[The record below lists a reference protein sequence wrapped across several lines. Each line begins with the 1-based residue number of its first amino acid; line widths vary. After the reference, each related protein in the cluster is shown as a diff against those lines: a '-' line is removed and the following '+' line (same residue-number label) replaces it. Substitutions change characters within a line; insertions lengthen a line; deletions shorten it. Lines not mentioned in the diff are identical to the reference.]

1 MNPLDPNSS
10 FNGPLTPH
18 QYRQNDN
25 SSLIPNANG
34 AKNASVTR
42 FAPLVLAGIALL
54 ILPVTIWQINTQQ
67 DIRQQA
73 SQNLPTEQR
82 AIAKIGSVLITEE
95 DVDLEYTKQQN
106 SKTFVATPTSLKSQ
120 ILDDLIKKK
129 LILAEA
135 GKRNINVSENEVN
148 ERIKLLQSF
157 ENNNNVNADI
167 VFDTLLEEKVAAAVS
182 PSTQAAVAYS
192 NNNSAPTLSFFE
204 TIRSG
209 AIDEKSL
216 LTAADPFAKQSND
229 VMLVNNLLIPSNST
243 LFSDSANLD
252 ISNLEEGEISEIIED
267 NDRFFIIEA
276 VEKNSGEYDSF
287 EEFITTKRNE
297 SVELLSN

>member
-10 FNGPLTPH
+10 FNGPLTPR
-18 QYRQNDN
+18 QYRQNN
-25 SSLIPNANG
+25 NGSIPNANG
-34 AKNASVTR
+34 TKTASTKR
-42 FAPLVLAGIALL
+42 FVPLVLAGIALL

-73 SQNLPTEQR
+73 SQNLPTEQK
-82 AIAKIGSVLITEE
+82 AIAKIGSDLITEE

-106 SKTFVATPTSLKSQ
+106 SKTFIATPTSLKSQ
-120 ILDDLIKKK
+120 VLDDLIKKK

-135 GKRNINVSENEVN
+135 GRRNINVSEEEVN
-148 ERIKLLQSF
+148 ARVKLLKSLVDS
-157 ENNNNVNADI
+157 ENVNADI

-182 PSTQAAVAYS
+182 PSTQANVAYS

-209 AIDEKSL
+209 AVDEESL

-229 VMLVNNLLIPSNST
+229 VMIINNLLIPSNST
-243 LFSDSANLD
+243 LFSASANLD

-267 NDRFFIIEA
+267 NNRFFIVEA

-287 EEFITTKRNE
+287 ADFLADKRSG
-297 SVELLSN
+297 SVEILSN